1 MTKTPKRLKTSDA
14 LGMFR
19 AVLKESGFNPKEP
32 DLKTGWEAF
41 RRFAVL
47 YMPDETLNSL
57 EETLWTYDF
66 DDDVPAFMNAVENS
80 PSFKISM
87 EQYHPLSSDIYQDEI

>member
-41 RRFAVL
+41 RRFAGL
-47 YMPDETLNSL
+47 SFECADDSL
-57 EETLWTYDF
+57 LFEAGIRV
-66 DDDVPAFMNAVENS
+66 VPRLCPRPFVGRGFSYVIEKS
-80 PSFKISM
+80 KINKKRR
-87 EQYHPLSSDIYQDEI
+87 

>member
-1 MTKTPKRLKTSDA
+1 MTKTPKQLKTSDA

-41 RRFAVL
+41 RRFAGL
-47 YMPDETLNSL
+47 SFECADDSLLFEAGIYDLPDGDRFFPFNGQ
-57 EETLWTYDF
+57 
-66 DDDVPAFMNAVENS
+66 AV
-80 PSFKISM
+80 
-87 EQYHPLSSDIYQDEI
+87 YH

>member
-1 MTKTPKRLKTSDA
+1 MTKTPKQLKTSDA

-41 RRFAVL
+41 RRFAGL
-47 YMPDETLNSL
+47 SFECADDSL
-57 EETLWTYDF
+57 LFEAGIRV
-66 DDDVPAFMNAVENS
+66 VPRLCPRPFVGRGFSYVIEKS
-80 PSFKISM
+80 KINKKRR
-87 EQYHPLSSDIYQDEI
+87 